1 MAMNLPAIIQEHF
14 QHPRHVGF
22 LAPAAN
28 ICRIEVNS
36 LNTSRHVIMYAAL
49 ANGTIRQVRYQV
61 RGCPY
66 TIATFSYVADW
77 CLDKPLPSITE
88 LNRKTLI
95 EILDLPATK
104 VHCAAMAEDILQ
116 QLQRQGETIW

>member
-1 MAMNLPAIIQEHF
+1 MNLPAIIQEHF
-14 QHPRHVGF
+14 QHPRHVGS
-22 LAPAAN
+22 LALAAN

-36 LNTSRHVIMYAAL
+36 PNTSRHVILYAAL
-49 ANGTIRQVRYQV
+49 ANHTIRQVRYQV

-77 CLDKPLPSITE
+77 CVGKPLASVAE

-95 EILDLPATK
+95 KILELPATK

-116 QLQRQGETIW
+116 QLQRQGEMIW